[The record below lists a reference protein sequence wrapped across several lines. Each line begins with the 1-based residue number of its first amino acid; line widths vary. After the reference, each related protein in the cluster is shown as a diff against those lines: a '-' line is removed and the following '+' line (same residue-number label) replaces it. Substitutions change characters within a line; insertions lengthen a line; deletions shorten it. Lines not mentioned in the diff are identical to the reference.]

1 MKIDASVTKA
11 EYDAI
16 KKYAQMCGESVPE
29 IIRKILIQEI
39 TLMKSTRDIPQ
50 KYDYHMLVPDGM
62 ENEDTL
68 IEQNYNQIRQMLG
81 LRNIRLS

>member
-1 MKIDASVTKA
+1 MKIDASINKT

-16 KKYAQMCGESVPE
+16 KKYAKMCGESVPE
-29 IIRKILIQEI
+29 IIRKILISEI

-50 KYDYHMLVPDGM
+50 EYAYHMLVPDVGD
-62 ENEDTL
+62 EETI

-81 LRNIRLS
+81 LKNIRLS